1 MVKSNQQDPDK
12 PALDVSIETVC
23 RLIELAREFHAQE
36 QVVIP
41 EEPGN
46 PSGDWAQQMLAA
58 HGGDATL
65 QEFRADV
72 SDLEPD
78 QQNQL
83 VALLWLGRG
92 DYSLDEWDDAVN
104 YAAESATPA
113 TADYLIAHPLLAD
126 YLIEG
131 LSQHGYSCGQ

>member
-1 MVKSNQQDPDK
+1 MEADGVQNNNGTL
-12 PALDVSIETVC
+12 LDISIETVC
-23 RLIELAREFHAQE
+23 RIIDLAREFHAQE

-46 PSGDWAQQMLAA
+46 PSGDWAQQVLAA
-58 HGGDATL
+58 HVDDRTF
-65 QEFRADV
+65 QEFKANIQ
-72 SDLEPD
+72 DLEPD

-92 DYSLDEWDDAVN
+92 DYERDEWNDAVT
-104 YAAESATPA
+104 YAAECASPR
-113 TADYLIAHPLLAD
+113 TAEYLMAHPMLAD

-131 LSQHGYSCGQ
+131 LAHFGYSCD